1 MYERK
6 RGFNSF
12 ELFIWN
18 HVIKLYN
25 ISMIFITILSM
36 IFITILDYYLE
47 SIIRGMKVGNY
58 KSQQRSNL
66 SNDKE
71 FYIHK
76 LSN

>member
-25 ISMIFITILSM
+25 ISM